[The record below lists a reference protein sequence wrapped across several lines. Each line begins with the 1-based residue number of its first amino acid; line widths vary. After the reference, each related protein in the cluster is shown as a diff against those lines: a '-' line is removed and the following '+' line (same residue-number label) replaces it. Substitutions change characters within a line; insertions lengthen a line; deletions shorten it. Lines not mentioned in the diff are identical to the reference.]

1 MCRMVGRRGKK
12 FIKNK
17 DFLSQIP
24 NWEKEYKRS
33 AQIHINY
40 TREDWKKAE
49 AVFTNKRLEIL
60 GEIVMED
67 WETPYM
73 RALADIV
80 TANGGT
86 ILEIGFGMGIS
97 SAFIQQHKIEKHI
110 IIEANKKV
118 AAKAREFAKR
128 AVFPTEI
135 LEGLWQDVID
145 GVPDESIDGILFDSY
160 PLTEDELYQNHFIF
174 FKTAHKKLK
183 RGGYLP
189 ITPMRSSLLDGCI

>member
-1 MCRMVGRRGKK
+1 MCR
-12 FIKNK
+12 KNFVK
-17 DFLSQIP
+17 SRNFLSQIP
-24 NWEKEYKRS
+24 YWEKEYKGS
-33 AQIHINY
+33 DAFYINY
-40 TREDWKKAE
+40 TREEFIKADAIFSE
-49 AVFTNKRLEIL
+49 KRLEIL
-60 GEIVMED
+60 GEVVMDD

-73 RALADIV
+73 KELADIA
-80 TANGGT
+80 TINGGS

-97 SAFIQQHKIEKHI
+97 SAFIQQHGIKKHI
-110 IIEANKKV
+110 IIEANKQV